1 MSESSSSLVRS
12 ALAQLPLERLH
23 RLVDALERDPDV
35 QLTVGS
41 WRPQCPMVL
50 AGFDPDSPAAD
61 APERAF
67 AAAWDAFARSEP
79 RRRRRSP
86 WCSTRVACRADVQ
99 FLLRCANA
107 TLAARHARRGRS
119 LDRFGVGL
127 FVVPGGAPPAR

>member
-1 MSESSSSLVRS
+1 MLDSPNSALRN
-12 ALAQLPLERLH
+12 ALAQLPVARLL

-50 AGFDPDSPAAD
+50 AGFDPDNAEAD
-61 APERAF
+61 APERLV

-79 RRRRRSP
+79 RRRRRMP
-86 WCSTRVACRADVQ
+86 WCSTRVACRGDVQ

-107 TLAARHARRGRS
+107 TLAARHARPLGS

-127 FVVPGGAPPAR
+127 LVVPGGAPPAR